1 MLFNDRWGRIINP
14 ARLSYG
20 FIGFSL
26 HHICLWNVI

>member
-14 ARLSYG
+14 ARLPYG

-26 HHICLWNVI
+26 YRICRWNVI